1 MKTTRMEIPQTE
13 TDSSNYTMFYVNGK
27 SYQVQKDVEVEG
39 VPQIVK
45 DIYKESLELHR
56 KGNRQDKKLVSH
68 H

>member
-45 DIYKESLELHR
+45 DIYKESIELHR
-56 KGNRQDKKLVSH
+56 KGNRQEKKLVSH

>member
-13 TDSSNYTMFYVNGK
+13 ADSSNYTMFYVNGK

-56 KGNRQDKKLVSH
+56 KGNRQEKKLVSH